1 MSNSGFVLLDK
12 IAGETSFKALFPLK
26 RVFSTKRVGHAGT
39 LDLRASG
46 LIIAATG
53 RCTRLLPFVEAKD
66 KCYSFRLHL
75 GYETDT
81 LEWDGEV
88 VAQDERAVD
97 KASADERHPRAEG
110 VVAAPAANCTLAW
123 PRPSADECS
132 LSDSQPMPDK
142 DFGIQGDVASKV
154 PELAEGPKDG
164 KNESVI
170 LSEEPE
176 ARSRRIQGV
185 SRKKLEAVLPR
196 FVGDI
201 EQIPPKYCAVKIN
214 GVRASDLMERGRN
227 IELKP
232 RKIHIGELKVIG
244 EGKVTEGC
252 SGKEF
257 ATFDLIC
264 ECSKGTYI
272 RALGRDI
279 GRALG
284 TYACVSQIRRHRIG
298 NVAVESAV
306 RGEDLTRENL
316 LPVDAVLDFPV
327 VCLSDEQV
335 AVIRQ
340 GNWLPWKEN
349 VEGVGPEGHVF
360 AANMQGEVLSL
371 CHYEPGRI
379 KPKFYLGEDG

>member
-53 RCTRLLPFVEAKD
+53 RCTRLLPFIEAKD

-88 VAQDERAVD
+88 VEQDERTLAG
-97 KASADERHPRAEG
+97 SLQTRDERTR
-110 VVAAPAANCTLAW
+110 
-123 PRPSADECS
+123 
-132 LSDSQPMPDK
+132 
-142 DFGIQGDVASKV
+142 
-154 PELAEGPKDG
+154 
-164 KNESVI
+164 
-170 LSEEPE
+170 
-176 ARSRRIQGV
+176 
-185 SRKKLEAVLPR
+185 LEAVLPQ
-196 FVGDI
+196 FTGDI

-244 EGKVTEGC
+244 EGEVTEGC

-298 NVAVESAV
+298 NVTLDKAV
-306 RGEDLTRENL
+306 RGDALTRENL

-327 VCLSDEQV
+327 VRLTDEQV
-335 AVIRQ
+335 AVVRQ
-340 GNWLPWKEN
+340 GNWLPWKEK

-360 AANMQGEVLSL
+360 AANAQGEVLSL
-371 CHYEPGRI
+371 CFYEPGRI
-379 KPKFYLGEDG
+379 KPKFYLGEDE

>member
-1 MSNSGFVLLDK
+1 LSNSGFVLLDK

-88 VAQDERAVD
+88 VAQDER
-97 KASADERHPRAEG
+97 
-110 VVAAPAANCTLAW
+110 N
-123 PRPSADECS
+123 
-132 LSDSQPMPDK
+132 SQPSPGQDRGEK
-142 DFGIQGDVASKV
+142 SIENCHCEQSYTTLGNYCQSGRY
-154 PELAEGPKDG
+154 PLCG
-164 KNESVI
+164 
-170 LSEEPE
+170 E
-176 ARSRRIQGV
+176 AIF
-185 SRKKLEAVLPR
+185 RKKLEAVLPQ

-232 RKIHIGELKVIG
+232 RKIRISELKVIG
-244 EGKVTEGC
+244 EGNVTEGC

-298 NVAVESAV
+298 NVTLDKAV

-327 VCLSDEQV
+327 VCLTAEQV

-340 GNWLPWKEN
+340 GNWLPWKEK

-379 KPKFYLGEDG
+379 KPKFYLGEDE

>member
-1 MSNSGFVLLDK
+1 LSNSGFVLLDK

-53 RCTRLLPFVEAKD
+53 RCTRLLPFIEAKD

-88 VAQDERAVD
+88 VAQDERNSQPSLD
-97 KASADERHPRAEG
+97 KTC
-110 VVAAPAANCTLAW
+110 CTL
-123 PRPSADECS
+123 
-132 LSDSQPMPDK
+132 SDALKS
-142 DFGIQGDVASKV
+142 
-154 PELAEGPKDG
+154 
-164 KNESVI
+164 
-170 LSEEPE
+170 
-176 ARSRRIQGV
+176 
-185 SRKKLEAVLPR
+185 VLPR
-196 FVGDI
+196 FTGDI
-201 EQIPPKYCAVKIN
+201 EQVPPKYCAVKIN

-244 EGKVTEGC
+244 EGEVTEGC

-298 NVAVESAV
+298 NVTLDKAV
-306 RGEDLTRENL
+306 RGENLTRENL

-327 VCLSDEQV
+327 VRLTDEQV

-340 GNWLPWKEN
+340 GNWLPWKEK

-371 CHYEPGRI
+371 CFYEPGRI
-379 KPKFYLGEDG
+379 KPKFYLGEDEK

>member
-53 RCTRLLPFVEAKD
+53 RCTRLLPFIEAKD

-88 VAQDERAVD
+88 VEQDEREFGVRNSEFSVD
-97 KASADERHPRAEG
+97 KEG
-110 VVAAPAANCTLAW
+110 
-123 PRPSADECS
+123 
-132 LSDSQPMPDK
+132 
-142 DFGIQGDVASKV
+142 
-154 PELAEGPKDG
+154 
-164 KNESVI
+164 VI
-170 LSEEPE
+170 LSETKC
-176 ARSRRIQGV
+176 SRRI
-185 SRKKLEAVLPR
+185 SRADVERVLPQ

-201 EQIPPKYCAVKIN
+201 EQVPPKYCAVKIN

-244 EGKVTEGC
+244 EGEVTEGC

-298 NVAVESAV
+298 NVTLDKAV
-306 RGEDLTRENL
+306 RGENLTRENL

-327 VCLSDEQV
+327 VRLTDEQV

-340 GNWLPWKEN
+340 GNWLPWKEK

-371 CHYEPGRI
+371 CFYEPGRI
-379 KPKFYLGEDG
+379 KPKFYLGEDE

>member
-1 MSNSGFVLLDK
+1 M
-12 IAGETSFKALFPLK
+12 
-26 RVFSTKRVGHAGT
+26 
-39 LDLRASG
+39 
-46 LIIAATG
+46 
-53 RCTRLLPFVEAKD
+53 PFIEAKD

-88 VAQDERAVD
+88 VAQDERALE
-97 KASADERHPRAEG
+97 AS
-110 VVAAPAANCTLAW
+110 AANCTLAW
-123 PRPSADECS
+123 PQS
-132 LSDSQPMPDK
+132 LSDALKS
-142 DFGIQGDVASKV
+142 I
-154 PELAEGPKDG
+154 
-164 KNESVI
+164 
-170 LSEEPE
+170 
-176 ARSRRIQGV
+176 
-185 SRKKLEAVLPR
+185 LPR
-196 FVGDI
+196 FTGDI

-214 GVRASDLMERGRN
+214 GVRASDLMERGRD

-244 EGKVTEGC
+244 EGNVTEGC

-298 NVAVESAV
+298 NVTLDKAV
-306 RGEDLTRENL
+306 
-316 LPVDAVLDFPV
+316 
-327 VCLSDEQV
+327 
-335 AVIRQ
+335 RQ
-340 GNWLPWKEN
+340 GNWLPWKTP

-379 KPKFYLGEDG
+379 KPKFYLGEDEK

>member
-53 RCTRLLPFVEAKD
+53 RCTRLLPFIEAKD

-88 VAQDERAVD
+88 VEQDERTLAG
-97 KASADERHPRAEG
+97 SLQTRDERTR
-110 VVAAPAANCTLAW
+110 
-123 PRPSADECS
+123 
-132 LSDSQPMPDK
+132 
-142 DFGIQGDVASKV
+142 
-154 PELAEGPKDG
+154 
-164 KNESVI
+164 
-170 LSEEPE
+170 
-176 ARSRRIQGV
+176 
-185 SRKKLEAVLPR
+185 LEAVLPR
-196 FVGDI
+196 FTGDI
-201 EQIPPKYCAVKIN
+201 EQVPPKYCAVKIN

-244 EGKVTEGC
+244 EGELTEGC

-298 NVAVESAV
+298 NVTLDKAV

-327 VCLSDEQV
+327 VRLTDEQV
-335 AVIRQ
+335 TVIRQ
-340 GNWLPWKEN
+340 GNWLPWKEK

-371 CHYEPGRI
+371 CFYEPGRI
-379 KPKFYLGEDG
+379 KPKFYLGEDEK

>member
-53 RCTRLLPFVEAKD
+53 RCTRLLPFIEAKD

-88 VAQDERAVD
+88 VE
-97 KASADERHPRAEG
+97 
-110 VVAAPAANCTLAW
+110 
-123 PRPSADECS
+123 
-132 LSDSQPMPDK
+132 
-142 DFGIQGDVASKV
+142 QG
-154 PELAEGPKDG
+154 
-164 KNESVI
+164 
-170 LSEEPE
+170 E
-176 ARSRRIQGV
+176 AFAITRE
-185 SRKKLEAVLPR
+185 KLEAVLPQ
-196 FVGDI
+196 FTGDI
-201 EQIPPKYCAVKIN
+201 EQVPPKYCAVKIN

-244 EGKVTEGC
+244 EGEVTEGC

-298 NVAVESAV
+298 NVTLDKAV
-306 RGEDLTRENL
+306 RGENLTRENL

-327 VCLSDEQV
+327 VRLTDEQV

-340 GNWLPWKEN
+340 GNWLPWKEK
-349 VEGVGPEGHVF
+349 VEGVGPDGHVF

-371 CHYEPGRI
+371 CFYEPGRI
-379 KPKFYLGEDG
+379 KPKFYLGEDEK

>member
-26 RVFSTKRVGHAGT
+26 RVFSTKRVGYAGT

-53 RCTRLLPFVEAKD
+53 RYTRLLPFIEAKD

-88 VAQDERAVD
+88 VEQDER
-97 KASADERHPRAEG
+97 
-110 VVAAPAANCTLAW
+110 TLAG
-123 PRPSADECS
+123 S
-132 LSDSQPMPDK
+132 LQTR
-142 DFGIQGDVASKV
+142 G
-154 PELAEGPKDG
+154 E
-164 KNESVI
+164 
-170 LSEEPE
+170 
-176 ARSRRIQGV
+176 RTR
-185 SRKKLEAVLPR
+185 LEAVLPQ
-196 FVGDI
+196 FTGDI

-244 EGKVTEGC
+244 EGEVTEGC

-298 NVAVESAV
+298 NVTLDKAV

-327 VCLSDEQV
+327 VRLTDEQV

-340 GNWLPWKEN
+340 GNWLPWKEK
-349 VEGVGPEGHVF
+349 VEGVGPDGHVF

-379 KPKFYLGEDG
+379 KPKFYLGEDEK

>member
-53 RCTRLLPFVEAKD
+53 RCTRLLPFIEAKD

-88 VAQDERAVD
+88 VAQDERNSQPSPD
-97 KASADERHPRAEG
+97 K
-110 VVAAPAANCTLAW
+110 NCCTL
-123 PRPSADECS
+123 
-132 LSDSQPMPDK
+132 SDALKS
-142 DFGIQGDVASKV
+142 I
-154 PELAEGPKDG
+154 
-164 KNESVI
+164 
-170 LSEEPE
+170 
-176 ARSRRIQGV
+176 
-185 SRKKLEAVLPR
+185 LPR
-196 FVGDI
+196 FTGDI

-214 GVRASDLMERGRN
+214 GVRASDLMERGRD

-244 EGKVTEGC
+244 EGEVTEGC

-298 NVAVESAV
+298 NVTLDKAV
-306 RGEDLTRENL
+306 RGENLTRENL

-327 VCLSDEQV
+327 VRLTDEQV

-340 GNWLPWKEN
+340 GNWLPWKEK

-371 CHYEPGRI
+371 CFYEPGRI
-379 KPKFYLGEDG
+379 KPKFYLGEDEK

>member
-88 VAQDERAVD
+88 VEQDEREFEVRNSEFSVD
-97 KASADERHPRAEG
+97 KEG
-110 VVAAPAANCTLAW
+110 
-123 PRPSADECS
+123 
-132 LSDSQPMPDK
+132 
-142 DFGIQGDVASKV
+142 
-154 PELAEGPKDG
+154 
-164 KNESVI
+164 VI
-170 LSEEPE
+170 LSETKC
-176 ARSRRIQGV
+176 SRRI
-185 SRKKLEAVLPR
+185 SRADVERVLPQ
-196 FVGDI
+196 FTGDI

-327 VCLSDEQV
+327 VRLADEQV

-340 GNWLPWKEN
+340 GNWLPWKEK
-349 VEGVGPEGHVF
+349 VEGVGPEGNVF

-379 KPKFYLGEDG
+379 KPKFYLGEDEK